1 MPCSSEEGE
10 SEGDS
15 VLERVLLAWP
25 FLRPGK
31 LSTQKARGVIHSEG
45 PARCACPVPL

>member
-1 MPCSSEEGE
+1 MPCSSEEGD

-25 FLRPGK
+25 SLRPRQ
-31 LSTQKARGVIHSEG
+31 LSIQKACGLLVQKALR
-45 PARCACPVPL
+45 VPL